1 MSLHWT
7 LFRGMLAE
15 EWRLHTELFG
25 GRRFAVFPL
34 LVTLLAAGTAWFLS
48 LTGIP
53 VATVVAGLHA
63 LAFAF
68 GLHTGTIGLVGRDAL
83 ENLIGDV
90 TFLLFSARTLP
101 VTRRELLVVFLVKD
115 IVYYG
120 VLFLLP
126 LAVSVAPLA
135 YVRDPA
141 LLARLPLLWATTT
154 ATFLFGASVTFA
166 VVGLSTRGLSG
177 RGVAL
182 LSAVAV
188 GLAWAAGVD
197 VAGATPYALYVDPSL
212 ATAAMAVIPSVVLA
226 AVGLFAYDP
235 SVRSGVRTS
244 EATFGRWRRRLDDET
259 GLWTKSLLD
268 LHRSSGGFWKVLFSG
283 GVLFGVSAALIFLTE
298 SVTGVE
304 PSTGLSFGAILGLT
318 AFTTYN
324 WLTQFDDPDDYLI
337 YPVGVADAF
346 AAKFKAFLVL
356 AVPNGLAYFALAVAW
371 FGADPS
377 HVAVGAV
384 LLVGIEL
391 YLLGLTVA
399 LAGFQPNEFLF
410 DSVLFA
416 AFGLAVAAALVPI
429 LIVGLVVTP
438 VSTALLGGL
447 VVAGVVLG
455 GVGVAIYRR
464 AVPKWERR
472 LLGGA

>member
-34 LVTLLAAGTAWFLS
+34 LVTALAAGTAWFLS
-48 LTGIP
+48 LTEVT
-53 VATVVAGLHA
+53 VATVAAGLHG

-68 GLHTGTIGLVGRDAL
+68 GLHTGSIGFVGRDAM
-83 ENLIGDV
+83 ENLLGDITMLV
-90 TFLLFSARTLP
+90 FSGRTLP
-101 VTRRELLVVFLVKD
+101 VSRRTLLSVFLVKD

-126 LAVSVAPLA
+126 LTVAVAPLA
-135 YVRDPA
+135 YARDPA

-154 ATFLFGASVTFA
+154 ATFLFGAAVTFA
-166 VVGLSTRGLSG
+166 FVGLSTRGLPG
-177 RGVAL
+177 RVVGL
-182 LSAVAV
+182 LAAAAV

-197 VAGATPYALYVDPSL
+197 VGGATPYALYADPSL
-212 ATAAMAVIPSVVLA
+212 ATAAIAVAPSVALA
-226 AVGLFAYDP
+226 IVGLYAYDP
-235 SVRSGVRTS
+235 SVRSGVRTTD
-244 EATFGRWRRRLDDET
+244 AAFGRWRRRLGDDT

-268 LHRSSGGFWKVLFSG
+268 LHRSSGGIWKVLFSG
-283 GVLFGVSAALIFLTE
+283 GVLFAVSAALIFLTE

-304 PSTGLSFGAILGLT
+304 PSIGLSFGAILGLT

-346 AAKFKAFLVL
+346 AAKFRAFLVL
-356 AVPNGLAYFALAVAW
+356 AVPNGLAYFALAVVW
-371 FGADPS
+371 FGADPA

-391 YLLGLTVA
+391 YLFGLTVA
-399 LAGFQPNEFLF
+399 LAGLQPNEFLF

-416 AFGLAVAAALVPI
+416 AFGAAVAAALVPV
-429 LIVGLVVTP
+429 LIVSLVVTP
-438 VSTALLGGL
+438 VSTTLLGALAAAALL
-447 VVAGVVLG
+447 LG
-455 GVGVAIYRR
+455 AVGVAVYRR
-464 AVPKWERR
+464 AVPRWERR
-472 LLGGA
+472 LLA

>member
-15 EWRLHTELFG
+15 EWRLHAELFG

-34 LVTLLAAGTAWFLS
+34 LVTTLAAGTAWFLS
-48 LTGIP
+48 LTSVT
-53 VATVVAGLHA
+53 VASVVAGLHA

-83 ENLIGDV
+83 ENLIGDLTPLV
-90 TFLLFSARTLP
+90 FSARTLP
-101 VTRRELLVVFLVKD
+101 VSRKTLLSVFLVKD
-115 IVYYG
+115 VVYYS

-126 LAVSVAPLA
+126 LTVSVAPLA
-135 YVRDPA
+135 YARDPA

-154 ATFLFGASVTFA
+154 ATFLFGVSVTFA
-166 VVGLSTRGLSG
+166 FVGLSTRGLPG
-177 RGVAL
+177 RGTGL
-182 LSAVAV
+182 LAAAAV
-188 GLAWAAGVD
+188 GLAWAAGAD
-197 VAGATPYALYVDPSL
+197 VAGATPYALYADPSL
-212 ATAAMAVIPSVVLA
+212 AAAAIAVVPSAVLA
-226 AVGLFAYDP
+226 VVGIAAYDP
-235 SVRSGVRTS
+235 TVRSGVRTS
-244 EATFGRWRRRLDDET
+244 DAAFGRWRRRLGDDT

-298 SVTGVE
+298 SATGVV
-304 PSTGLSFGAILGLT
+304 PSNGLSFGAILGLT

-346 AAKFKAFLVL
+346 AAKFRAFLVL
-356 AVPNGLAYFALAVAW
+356 AVPNGLAYFALAVVL
-371 FGADPS
+371 FGADRA

-391 YLLGLTVA
+391 YLFGLTVA

-416 AFGLAVAAALVPI
+416 AFGAAVAAALVPV
-429 LIVGLVVTP
+429 LVVGLVVTP
-438 VSTALLGGL
+438 VSTSVLGALA
-447 VVAGVVLG
+447 VAGLLFG
-455 GVGVAIYRR
+455 GVGVAVYRR

-472 LLGGA
+472 LLAGD